1 MIPANPERTRP
12 ARVLAVDD
20 ERHIARLIE
29 FVLKKESY
37 EVRIAHSGEQAI
49 EAIGDF
55 SPDAMLLDLILPG
68 MSGLD
73 VLKRLK
79 ADDKHSKLAV
89 MVLTARSFEEM
100 PAEVLEAGA
109 HLHCTKP
116 IAPPSL
122 IRKLLDLKVP
132 PVFVEAA

>member
-1 MIPANPERTRP
+1 MITPNAEHTRP

-29 FVLKKESY
+29 FVLKKEGY

-49 EAIGDF
+49 EVIDEF
-55 SPDAMLLDLILPG
+55 SPDAMLLDLIVPG

-79 ADDKHSKLAV
+79 ADQRYSKLAV

-109 HLHCTKP
+109 NLHCTKP
-116 IAPPSL
+116 IAPSSL

-132 PVFVEAA
+132 PVFTEAA